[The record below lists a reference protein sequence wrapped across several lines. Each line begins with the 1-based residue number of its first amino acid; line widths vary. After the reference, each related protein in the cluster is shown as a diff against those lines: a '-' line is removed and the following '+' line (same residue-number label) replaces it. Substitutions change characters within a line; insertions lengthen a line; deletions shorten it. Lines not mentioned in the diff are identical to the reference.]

1 MPGPNIIKPRW
12 GKACKSCGPGGDD
25 PDNRLLLV
33 ALLLLGAG
41 ASVFVITA
49 WLEHRGLRILGASC
63 AWDPSANAYVAQLSV
78 ENTETVYKRT
88 DFQVQ
93 ARLTPPPG
101 RRWPSALLQDRLE
114 ATSQQV
120 MISLGPEATATKEVR
135 FLIADVE
142 GFACRARVWAGR
154 SERFTHPPP
163 SASKTPL

>member
-1 MPGPNIIKPRW
+1 MPGPHIIRPRW

-25 PDNRLLLV
+25 PDNRLVLL

-41 ASVFVITA
+41 ASVFVITTR
-49 WLEHRGLRILGASC
+49 LEHRGLRILGTSC
-63 AWDPSANAYVAQLSV
+63 AWDPAAHVYVARLRVQ
-78 ENTETVYKRT
+78 NTEAVYKLT
-88 DFQVQ
+88 EFQVQ

-120 MISLGPEATATKEVR
+120 MVSLGPETTATKEVR

-142 GFACRARVWAGR
+142 GFACRVGAWAGR
-154 SERFTHPPP
+154 SKRFTHPPP